1 MELEKPILIY
11 DAECS
16 LCERFKK
23 ALDFIDK
30 EGRIQKVPLQEEWLY
45 EKFTEL
51 DKEECLDVS
60 HLIDEKG
67 QILKGPEVV
76 EYLVSFYP
84 GVKHFSWLIESE
96 SGKKAVDFF
105 YDKVSQI
112 RKNLKDDCPDCRS
125 KGRRSA
131 RKG

>member
-1 MELEKPILIY
+1 MTLKRPILIY
-11 DAECS
+11 DSECS

-30 EGRIQKVPLQEEWLY
+30 EERIEKVPLQEKWLY
-45 EKFTEL
+45 QEFEELTEE
-51 DKEECLDVS
+51 DCLEVI
-60 HLIDEKG
+60 HLIDTEG
-67 QILKGPEVV
+67 RILKGPEVV
-76 EYLVSFYP
+76 EFLVAFYP
-84 GVKHFSWLIESE
+84 GVKRFSWLIESE

-105 YDKVSQI
+105 YDKVNQI

-125 KGRRSA
+125 KSRHK